1 MPPKSVKF
9 AQELKEAG
17 IQLILSAKESKLLAH
32 DKWLTQQFWKGNGLG
47 LIKLAYNYSRN

>member
-1 MPPKSVKF
+1 MPPNSVKF

-17 IQLILSAKESKLLAH
+17 IQLILSAKESKLLEH

-47 LIKLAYNYSRN
+47 LIKLAYSYSRN